1 MDEKNDFAV
10 LILITSTLSMVIT
23 RDYFESL
30 MVASALRRTIRA
42 TALRHES
49 VRTFLCTPLPEK
61 LRSLLMIF

>member
-30 MVASALRRTIRA
+30 MVASALRIRA
-42 TALRHES
+42 TAVRHES